1 MILFPA
7 VDIKDGSA
15 VRLKQGR
22 ADKKTVF
29 FSDPAQA
36 AAQWKEQGAQW
47 LHVVDLDGAFSSKG
61 INLEIVKEIVRKTGL
76 SVQLGG
82 GIRSIKDIE
91 TRLNAGI
98 KRVIIG
104 TAAYENPDM
113 LGEAVKNFGEAR
125 IACGIDAKNGRI
137 AVKGWVESAEISPL
151 DMAVRV
157 RDQGVTTIIYTDIS
171 KDGMLEGP
179 NIEATSRLIENTGL
193 NIIASGGISSIE
205 DIVRCAKI
213 GAYGAITGQAIYS
226 GAIDL
231 KEAFK
236 RLEEL

>member
-15 VRLKQGR
+15 VRLKQGQ

-29 FSDPAQA
+29 FSNPVEA

-61 INLEIVKEIVRKTGL
+61 VNLEMVKGIVRETGL

-91 TRLNAGI
+91 IRLNAGI
-98 KRVIIG
+98 NRVIIG

-113 LGEAVKNFGEAR
+113 LGEAIKNFGEAR
-125 IACGIDAKNGRI
+125 IACGIDAKNGRV
-137 AVKGWVESAEISPL
+137 AVKGWVETEDISPL
-151 DMAVRV
+151 DMAARAS
-157 RDQGVTTIIYTDIS
+157 DQGVKTIIYTDIS

-179 NIEATSRLIENTGL
+179 NIEATSRLIESTGL

-205 DIVRCAKI
+205 DIIKCAQI
-213 GAYGAITGQAIYS
+213 GAYGTITGQAIYS

-231 KEAFK
+231 REAFK